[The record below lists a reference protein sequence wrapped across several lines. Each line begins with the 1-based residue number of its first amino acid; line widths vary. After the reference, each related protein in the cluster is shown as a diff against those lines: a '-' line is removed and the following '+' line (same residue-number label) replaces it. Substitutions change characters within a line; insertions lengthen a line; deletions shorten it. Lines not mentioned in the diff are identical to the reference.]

1 METISMKIYR
11 ILADEIISGLLAP
24 GQSLEE
30 IALSER
36 FQVSRTPI
44 RQALRELSARGLIEL
59 RPRKGGVVVSISID
73 ELADM
78 LEAMCELEALCCRI
92 CAERMSAVQKKQLE
106 LIHLQAQE
114 CLERGDEDAYL
125 ELNKKFHHLISAGA
139 HNKSLTDTM
148 EHLRKRL
155 AQFRAAQSGVEK
167 RLSISHE
174 EHEAIISAILASDAE
189 KSYIA
194 MRNHATRLSIHV
206 LELIKERQI
215 LQADTSA

>member
-11 ILADEIISGLLAP
+11 ILADEIINGTLEP

-44 RQALRELSARGLIEL
+44 RQALRELAARGLIEL
-59 RPRKGGVVVSISID
+59 RARKGGIVISISLD

-106 LIHLQAQE
+106 LIHVQSQE
-114 CLERGDEDAYL
+114 CIEKGDEEGYL
-125 ELNKKFHHLISAGA
+125 ELNKKFHHLISVGA
-139 HNKSLTDTM
+139 HNKCLTDTM
-148 EHLRKRL
+148 DNLRKRL
-155 AQFRAAQSGVEK
+155 TQFRAAQAGVER
-167 RLSISHE
+167 RLTMSHD
-174 EHEAIISAILASDAE
+174 EHDAIMAAILASDAE

-206 LELIKERQI
+206 LEVIKERQ
-215 LQADTSA
+215 AEAGN